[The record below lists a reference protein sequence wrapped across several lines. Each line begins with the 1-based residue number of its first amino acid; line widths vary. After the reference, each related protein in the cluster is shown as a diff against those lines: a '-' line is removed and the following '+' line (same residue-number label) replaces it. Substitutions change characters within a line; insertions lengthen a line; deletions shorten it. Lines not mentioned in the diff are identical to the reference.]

1 MVHTRAQAAAAAVA
15 AAHMSE
21 MPDAE
26 TAIVPHVERASTA
39 PLAIANV
46 PSVADHLANLA
57 QHFIAQTQALAAE
70 HSSVTQLA
78 DQQRAIVEEL
88 GEALTATQSRLQDQL
103 QHLQMVQD
111 VRGGQIE
118 RFVNDSIAH
127 AQEEAQ
133 REAQIAAS
141 AHLEGVRQK
150 LLEMEAKIDGG
161 LENISQHMEVEAAAT
176 RIKASL
182 KESLELDLQRA
193 SGAVRQDL
201 LARVSS
207 AEEPLRESIRSLVL
221 DITTNAAH
229 LLECRV
235 QKAHTN
241 TQSELNLQVQRQAD
255 ATTALREQIRKL
267 NVQAKRQARKS
278 DGAALETTVA
288 DLVRQEVE
296 ERFRGVQINAQR
308 ESDANI
314 KFRQEVQTQIRDYQ
328 SNSDRSIQ
336 AAVGEICKT
345 IRDAVRAAT
354 QETEELK
361 RDGLTQQIY
370 GSDELNDGGDGDEPA
385 ADEDPALEKRMQ
397 EA

>member
-1 MVHTRAQAAAAAVA
+1 
-15 AAHMSE
+15 
-21 MPDAE
+21 
-26 TAIVPHVERASTA
+26 
-39 PLAIANV
+39 
-46 PSVADHLANLA
+46 
-57 QHFIAQTQALAAE
+57 
-70 HSSVTQLA
+70 
-78 DQQRAIVEEL
+78 
-88 GEALTATQSRLQDQL
+88 
-103 QHLQMVQD
+103 
-111 VRGGQIE
+111 
-118 RFVNDSIAH
+118 
-127 AQEEAQ
+127 
-133 REAQIAAS
+133 
-141 AHLEGVRQK
+141 
-150 LLEMEAKIDGG
+150 
-161 LENISQHMEVEAAAT
+161 
-176 RIKASL
+176 
-182 KESLELDLQRA
+182 
-193 SGAVRQDL
+193 
-201 LARVSS
+201 
-207 AEEPLRESIRSLVL
+207 
-221 DITTNAAH
+221 
-229 LLECRV
+229 
-235 QKAHTN
+235 
-241 TQSELNLQVQRQAD
+241 
-255 ATTALREQIRKL
+255 QIRKL